1 MKTFIPMLIIFLAVG
16 ALCVWDGIFTQK
28 VFDKMENETSEIYT
42 TILTTDALD
51 ENLKQR
57 IDNLNDYWMKN
68 MDILAISIS
77 RKDMQPVSD
86 YLQYLYASVIN
97 DSKDD
102 ALTYSRLLAYNV
114 EGLSESTGI
123 TALNLL

>member
-28 VFDKMENETSEIYT
+28 FFDKMENETSEIYT

>member
-51 ENLKQR
+51 ENLKQ
-57 IDNLNDYWMKN
+57 N